1 MTNLKRSERKQ
12 TDPDLGILV
21 ARALFRVQRA
31 MMRDLGLDKTGPQ
44 PKHGAVL
51 AYLDEEG
58 SRATD
63 LATLSGQHKQV
74 IGTLVDELVEMGF
87 VERQPDPSDRRAK
100 LVVPTERGLERMHRS
115 DEVMAAIERRYAEAV
130 GEQEFAAFKA
140 TLRKISEISPGA
152 AT

>member
-1 MTNLKRSERKQ
+1 
-12 TDPDLGILV
+12 
-21 ARALFRVQRA
+21 

-115 DEVMAAIERRYAEAV
+115 DEAMAAIERRYAEAV

>member
-1 MTNLKRSERKQ
+1 MRRSERKQ

-21 ARALFRVQRA
+21 ARLLFGLQRD
-31 MMRDLGLDKTGPQ
+31 MVRDLDDRQGPG

-74 IGTLVDELVEMGF
+74 IGTLIDELVELGF
-87 VERQPDPSDRRAK
+87 VERRPDPSDRRAK
-100 LVVPTERGLERMHRS
+100 LVVPTAKGVERMNRS
-115 DEVMAAIERRYAEAV
+115 DEVVAGIERRYAEAV

-140 TLRKISEISPGA
+140 TLRKLVEISRGA